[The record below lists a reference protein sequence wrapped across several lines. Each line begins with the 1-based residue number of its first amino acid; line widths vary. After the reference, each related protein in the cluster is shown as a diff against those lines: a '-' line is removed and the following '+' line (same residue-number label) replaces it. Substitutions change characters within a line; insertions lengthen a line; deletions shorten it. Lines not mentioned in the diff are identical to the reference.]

1 MSLQRADSTEKSP
14 DEEKASIDAHDSG
27 CSQGRDDHSPA
38 LGHTTP
44 KMTRKPTL
52 PYAWQAVMIVLTC
65 LCNCAYVKPLDLL
78 LWLMNPYLQSETTG
92 RTYVHLGGGNP
103 FRVASDPSLLRF

>member
-52 PYAWQAVMIVLTC
+52 PYAVADE
-65 LCNCAYVKPLDLL
+65 PLSPVGNH
-78 LWLMNPYLQSETTG
+78 WSNV
-92 RTYVHLGGGNP
+92 RTSWWREP
-103 FRVASDPSLLRF
+103 FPSFV